1 MADHGLEGGKGFR
14 TKESHLFPK
23 SVRQFSSFCSE
34 GWGLFV
40 QLGCRSAEFLRVLR
54 VHTKCRE
61 HRNMFNAH
69 RISVVS
75 VSEIA
80 SPSRSMIGYFDKT
93 KTNSTFIKLL
103 QNSGLLML
111 IFDIPSTINKN
122 PIIITFIV

>member
-14 TKESHLFPK
+14 TKESLLFPK

-40 QLGCRSAEFLRVLR
+40 QPGCRSAEFLRVLR
-54 VHTKCRE
+54 VNTKCRE

-80 SPSRSMIGYFDKT
+80 SPSRSMIGYFDILT
-93 KTNSTFIKLL
+93 
-103 QNSGLLML
+103 QNQFYLYKIASKFG
-111 IFDIPSTINKN
+111 IINAY
-122 PIIITFIV
+122 I